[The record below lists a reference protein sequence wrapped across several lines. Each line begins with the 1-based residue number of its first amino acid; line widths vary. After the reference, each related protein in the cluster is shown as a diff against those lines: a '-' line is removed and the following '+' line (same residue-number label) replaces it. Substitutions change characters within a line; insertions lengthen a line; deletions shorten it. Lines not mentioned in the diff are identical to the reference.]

1 MEELVKGLLSGI
13 STYGAGYLMAAI
25 GFFLYWQERK
35 AHHKERLAHQHTA
48 DKLLELSNASI
59 KADMDTTSALKT
71 MIRVLDS
78 VDRRLSRD

>member
-1 MEELVKGLLSGI
+1 MEDLIKGLLANI
-13 STYGAGYLMAAI
+13 STYGAGYLIAAI

-35 AHHKERLAHQHTA
+35 AHQKERVSHQHTS

-78 VDRRLSRD
+78 VDRRLGRG